1 VVDTHPGGPAAAGA
15 AGNRPEVPEAAA
27 AGSHPVPEGA
37 EVADT
42 HLEVPEAE
50 EAGSHPEA
58 GSYRQA
64 AVEVVGWSRCP
75 FSEIH

>member
-1 VVDTHPGGPAAAGA
+1 VGPAAAGA
-15 AGNRPEVPEAAA
+15 AGNHLEAPAAEA

-42 HLEVPEAE
+42 HLEVPEVEA
-50 EAGSHPEA
+50 AGSHPEA

-64 AVEVVGWSRCP
+64 AVGVVGWSRCP

>member
-1 VVDTHPGGPAAAGA
+1 VDTHPGGPAAAGA
-15 AGNRPEVPEAAA
+15 AGNRPEAPEAEA
-27 AGSHPVPEGA
+27 AGSHPVP

-50 EAGSHPEA
+50 AAGSHPEA
-58 GSYRQA
+58 GSCRQE